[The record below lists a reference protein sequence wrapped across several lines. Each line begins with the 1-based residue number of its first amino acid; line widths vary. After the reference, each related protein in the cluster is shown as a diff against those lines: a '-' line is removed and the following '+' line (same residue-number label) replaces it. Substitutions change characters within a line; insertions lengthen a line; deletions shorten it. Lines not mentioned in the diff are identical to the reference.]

1 MGAEVPNITV
11 GLFSSL
17 FNSVSFCFMHFGTI
31 FNYMHMFMIVKSFK
45 GHSLSLVIAVS
56 LMSIWF
62 DIITATPALLWL
74 LFNIFYFSIFLL
86 SIYLCL

>member
-31 FNYMHMFMIVKSFK
+31 FNYMHMFMIVKSF
-45 GHSLSLVIAVS
+45 
-56 LMSIWF
+56 
-62 DIITATPALLWL
+62 
-74 LFNIFYFSIFLL
+74 
-86 SIYLCL
+86 